1 MGPHNGRSAQ
11 QRGSGKLEGRRILV
25 VEDDWY
31 IAEAMSTVLENAGAH
46 VVGPA
51 ASVAESTKLAKSEQ
65 IDVAVMDLN
74 LQGEMADELVTT
86 LTGKGVKVVVVTA
99 YDAMQSVT
107 ECVFATLQKPVSPD
121 ILIDT
126 LCRATA

>member
-1 MGPHNGRSAQ
+1 
-11 QRGSGKLEGRRILV
+11 V

-31 IAEAMSTVLENAGAH
+31 IAEAMSTLLENAGAQ

-51 ASVAESTKLAKSEQ
+51 ASVAEGAKLAKSER

-74 LQGEMADELVTT
+74 LQGERADELVTT
-86 LTGKGVKVVVVTA
+86 LTGSGITVVVVTA
-99 YDAMQSVT
+99 YDAMQSVAQ
-107 ECVFATLQKPVSPD
+107 CAFATLQKPVSPD

>member
-1 MGPHNGRSAQ
+1 MTDPT
-11 QRGSGKLEGRRILV
+11 KTL
-25 VEDDWY
+25 
-31 IAEAMSTVLENAGAH
+31 LENAGAK

-51 ASVAESTKLAKSEQ
+51 ASVAEGAKLAKSER

-74 LQGEMADELVTT
+74 LQGEMADELITT
-86 LTGKGVKVVVVTA
+86 LTGSGITVVVVTA
-99 YDAMQSVT
+99 YDAMQSVA
-107 ECVFATLQKPVSPD
+107 ECAFATLQKPVSPD